1 MIPAIRIDSLDSE
14 WTALLANSIRGFC
27 MRQLGV
33 YISVVNCWRLIAGF
47 GFKFLRQTLDDFI
60 RRFPAFAGRVTEPAG
75 ARAILNIENHV
86 VILTRRDAIRHVVES
101 KAVTYFPGDY
111 MIGA

>member
-1 MIPAIRIDSLDSE
+1 M
-14 WTALLANSIRGFC
+14 
-27 MRQLGV
+27 
-33 YISVVNCWRLIAGF
+33 
-47 GFKFLRQTLDDFI
+47 LDDLV

-86 VILTRRDAIRHVVES
+86 VVLARRNAIWHVIES
-101 KAVTYFPGDY
+101 KTVTYFPGDY